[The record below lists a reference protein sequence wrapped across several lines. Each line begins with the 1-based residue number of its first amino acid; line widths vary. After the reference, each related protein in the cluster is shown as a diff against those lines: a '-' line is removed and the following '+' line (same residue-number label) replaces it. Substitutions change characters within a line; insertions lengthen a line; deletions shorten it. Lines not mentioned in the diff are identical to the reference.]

1 MYRVKKVLSRYFRIS
16 QEPVWLVVTFIA
28 FELICLGT
36 LCYSIYLKNFEF
48 VCLSLTS
55 AFFVFFPWCVQRW
68 LHLEF
73 TPGMKVLVFILA
85 VLAASAGHVYKFYHF
100 IPMYDKILHC
110 YFGFLFAPFG
120 FIIPML
126 ADRNNDKKTHTAM
139 CVLMAFTSVVTISV
153 IWELIEFGVDT
164 IFHMDLQRDYVL
176 NRITSYDLMGSS
188 TGKMHY
194 LEEITKTIIYTAD
207 GKKVVF
213 NGGYLDIGLFDSMID
228 LLVAVIGSGLFSLL
242 YLVKNGK
249 LVGFMVPKL
258 LPWDK
263 EEFKKYKEENPP
275 RKKK

>member
-1 MYRVKKVLSRYFRIS
+1 MKKVLSRYFRAS
-16 QEPVWLVVTFIA
+16 KEPVWLLITFIV

-36 LCYSIYLKNFEF
+36 LCYSIYLNNFEF

-73 TPGMKVLVFILA
+73 TPGMKVMIFILA
-85 VLAASAGHVYKFYHF
+85 VLAASAGHVYKFYHL

-110 YFGFLFAPFG
+110 YFGFIFAPFG
-120 FIIPML
+120 FIIPL
-126 ADRNNDKKTHTAM
+126 IADRSSEKKTHTAM

-153 IWELIEFGVDT
+153 LWELIEFGVDT

-176 NRITSYDLMGSS
+176 HRMTSYDLHGASEGTMY
-188 TGKMHY
+188 HV
-194 LEEITKTIIYTAD
+194 ENITKTVIYTAD
-207 GKKVVF
+207 GQAVEHA
-213 NGGYLDIGLFDSMID
+213 GGYLDIGLFDSMLD

-242 YLVKNGK
+242 YLIKNGK
-249 LVGFMVPKL
+249 VVGFMVPKL

-263 EEFKKYKEENPP
+263 KEFEQYKEENTG
-275 RKKK
+275 RKKKE

>member
-1 MYRVKKVLSRYFRIS
+1 MKEVLGRYFRIKD
-16 QEPVWLVVTFIA
+16 EPRWLVITFFA
-28 FELICLGT
+28 FEAFCLFT

-120 FIIPML
+120 FIIPL
-126 ADRNNDKKTHTAM
+126 VADRNSDKKTHTAM
-139 CVLMAFTSVVTISV
+139 CVLMAFTSVVTVSV

-164 IFHMDLQRDYVL
+164 IFHMDLQRDYVV
-176 NRITSYDLMGSS
+176 NRMTSYDLFGES

-194 LEEITKTIIYTAD
+194 LEDITKTVIYTAD
-207 GKKVVF
+207 GESVVF
-213 NGGYLDIGLFDSMID
+213 KGGYLDIGLYDSMID

-242 YLVKNGK
+242 YLIKNGK
-249 LVGFMVPKL
+249 LVGFMVPKI

-263 EEFKKYKEENPP
+263 EEYFKYKADQAAGKE
-275 RKKK
+275 KKE